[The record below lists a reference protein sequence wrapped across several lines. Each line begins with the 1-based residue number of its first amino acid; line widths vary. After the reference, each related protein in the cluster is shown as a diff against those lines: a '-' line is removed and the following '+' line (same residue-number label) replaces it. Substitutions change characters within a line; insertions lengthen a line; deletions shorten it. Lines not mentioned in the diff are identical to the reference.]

1 MCLKCQVGHIIS
13 CVEYEEFIRKVGQ
26 KIKEIRVAKGI
37 TQEAMDEGDYAISYR
52 TVQDI
57 ENGQSHPSVRSIFKI
72 SKRLKVKPKD
82 LLDV

>member
-1 MCLKCQVGHIIS
+1 M
-13 CVEYEEFIRKVGQ
+13 EYEEFIRKVGL
-26 KIKEIRVAKGI
+26 KIKEIRVEKGI
-37 TQEAMDEGDYAISYR
+37 TQEQMEEGDHGVSYR

>member
-1 MCLKCQVGHIIS
+1 M
-13 CVEYEEFIRKVGQ
+13 EYEEFIRKVGQ
-26 KIKEIRVAKGI
+26 KIKEIRVAKDI
-37 TQEAMDEGDYAISYR
+37 TQEAMDGEYAISYR

>member
-1 MCLKCQVGHIIS
+1 M
-13 CVEYEEFIRKVGQ
+13 EYEEFIRKVGT
-26 KIKEIRVAKGI
+26 KIKEIRVSKGI

>member
-1 MCLKCQVGHIIS
+1 M
-13 CVEYEEFIRKVGQ
+13 EYEEFIRKVGQ
-26 KIKEIRVAKGI
+26 KIKEIRVSKGI
-37 TQEAMDEGDYAISYR
+37 TQEQMDEGDYAISYR

-82 LLDV
+82 LLDI

>member
-1 MCLKCQVGHIIS
+1 M
-13 CVEYEEFIRKVGQ
+13 EYEEFIRKVGQ
-26 KIKEIRVAKGI
+26 KIKEIRVAKDI
-37 TQEAMDEGDYAISYR
+37 TQEAMDGEYAISYR

-72 SKRLKVKPKD
+72 SKRLKVRPKD

>member
-1 MCLKCQVGHIIS
+1 
-13 CVEYEEFIRKVGQ
+13 VEYEEFIRKLGQ
-26 KIKEIRVAKGI
+26 KIKEIRVSKGI
-37 TQEAMDEGDYAISYR
+37 TQEAMDEGVYAISYR

-72 SKRLKVKPKD
+72 AKQLKVRPKD

>member
-1 MCLKCQVGHIIS
+1 M
-13 CVEYEEFIRKVGQ
+13 EYEEFIRKVGT
-26 KIKEIRVAKGI
+26 KIKEIRVSKGI
-37 TQEAMDEGDYAISYR
+37 TQEAMDEGEYAISYR

-72 SKRLKVKPKD
+72 SKRLKVKPRD

>member
-1 MCLKCQVGHIIS
+1 M
-13 CVEYEEFIRKVGQ
+13 EYEEFIRKVGQ
-26 KIKEIRVAKGI
+26 KIKDIRVEKGI
-37 TQEAMDEGDYAISYR
+37 TQEQMDEGDYAISYR

-72 SKRLKVKPKD
+72 SRRLKVKPKD

>member
-1 MCLKCQVGHIIS
+1 M
-13 CVEYEEFIRKVGQ
+13 EYEEFIRKVGQ
-26 KIKEIRVAKGI
+26 KIKEIRVSKGI
-37 TQEAMDEGDYAISYR
+37 TQEQMDEGGYAISYR

-82 LLDV
+82 LLDI

>member
-1 MCLKCQVGHIIS
+1 M
-13 CVEYEEFIRKVGQ
+13 EYEEFIRKVGQ
-26 KIKEIRVAKGI
+26 KIKEIRVSKGI
-37 TQEAMDEGDYAISYR
+37 TQEAMDEGDYAISYQ

>member
-1 MCLKCQVGHIIS
+1 M
-13 CVEYEEFIRKVGQ
+13 EYEEFIRKVGT
-26 KIKEIRVAKGI
+26 KIKEIRVSKGI
-37 TQEAMDEGDYAISYR
+37 TQEAMDEGEYAISYR

-72 SKRLKVKPKD
+72 SKRLKVRPRD

>member
-1 MCLKCQVGHIIS
+1 M
-13 CVEYEEFIRKVGQ
+13 EYEEFIRKVGQ

-37 TQEAMDEGDYAISYR
+37 TQEQMDEGEFAISYR

>member
-1 MCLKCQVGHIIS
+1 M
-13 CVEYEEFIRKVGQ
+13 EYEEFIRKVGQ
-26 KIKEIRVAKGI
+26 KIKETRISRGI
-37 TQEAMDEGDYAISYR
+37 TQEAMEEGEYAISYR

-57 ENGQSHPSVRSIFKI
+57 ENGQSHPSVRSIFKL

>member
-1 MCLKCQVGHIIS
+1 M
-13 CVEYEEFIRKVGQ
+13 EYEEFIRKVGT
-26 KIKEIRVAKGI
+26 KIKEIRVSKGI

-72 SKRLKVKPKD
+72 SKRLKVRPRD